1 MSTVVRGLYLI
12 VESIYSQDI
21 YARARRA
28 TRLRSDKHDSA
39 THRVFQVRFRNFA
52 VSSSAPQSE
61 SHTNQLGESHA
72 FLFAPRL
79 VTFFTSYKMEVRMK
93 TATLIAFCAVLLV
106 TLFAQGQTSP
116 NVSVFATGLNNPRGL
131 KFGPDGNLYVAEGG
145 AGGTMSS
152 VGSCPQVV
160 APVGP
165 YTGGFTARISKI
177 TPDGTRSTVVDN
189 LPSNQTSPAQGSLV
203 SGVADVAFIG
213 DTLYAILSGAGCSH
227 GLAGTDNAVLRVNG
241 DGSTT
246 MIADLSVF
254 QKGHRVRNPEPDDF
268 EPDGTWYSMI
278 AVNGVLYA
286 VEPNH
291 GEIDSIATSGHIRRV
306 LDISNIQGHIIPTA
320 IAYDGENFLVGN
332 LDRFPITGDSSK
344 IMKITPTGA
353 LTTVNIDFTTV
364 VGLAFDSKGR
374 LYVLE
379 NTTGNAFPTPN
390 TGKVLRIDERSTYQE
405 IATGLSLPTAMT
417 FGPDGNLYV
426 SNVGFGPPPVG
437 LGQVVKITIK
447 H

>member
-1 MSTVVRGLYLI
+1 
-12 VESIYSQDI
+12 
-21 YARARRA
+21 
-28 TRLRSDKHDSA
+28 
-39 THRVFQVRFRNFA
+39 
-52 VSSSAPQSE
+52 
-61 SHTNQLGESHA
+61 
-72 FLFAPRL
+72 
-79 VTFFTSYKMEVRMK
+79 MK
-93 TATLIAFCAVLLV
+93 TFKSVILAMVLLAALAAV
-106 TLFAQGQTSP
+106 AQTSS

-152 VGSCPQVV
+152 VGSCTQVV

-177 TPDGTRSTVVDN
+177 TPDGTRTTVADN
-189 LPSNQTSPAQGSLV
+189 LPSDQTSAAQGSLV

-213 DTLYAILSGAGCSH
+213 NALYALLSGAGCSH
-227 GLAGTDNAVLRVNG
+227 GLAGTDNAVLRVNA

-254 QKGHRVRNPEPDDF
+254 QKGHLVKNPEPDDF
-268 EPDGTWYSMI
+268 EPDGTWYSMVV
-278 AVNGVLYA
+278 VNGVFYA
-286 VEPNH
+286 LEPNH
-291 GEIDSIATSGHIRRV
+291 GELDAITTGGRIQRV
-306 LDISNIQGHIIPTA
+306 IDISNIQGHIIPTA
-320 IAYDGENFLVGN
+320 IVYDGENFLVGN

-344 IMKITPTGA
+344 IMKITPTGT
-353 LTTVNIDFTTV
+353 LTTVNIDFNTV
-364 VGLAFDSKGR
+364 LGLALDSKGR

-379 NTTGNAFPTPN
+379 NTTGNPFPTAN
-390 TGKVLRIDERSTYQE
+390 TGKVLRIDGRRTYTE

-426 SNVGFGPPPVG
+426 SNVGFGPPPIG

-447 H
+447 P